1 VKINDVP
8 RGRLD
13 FIAVSGDDP
22 GMAYAGGK
30 GRLWQHLISLM
41 PPHDTYIETHL
52 GGGAVMRRK
61 KPARVNIGVDISPE
75 VKRAA
80 ADWKVPHLT
89 LLNCD
94 AVRFLKEFSF
104 TGSELIYADPP
115 YLAATK
121 KKRRY
126 YKYEYS
132 DEDHQQ
138 LLDTLLRVRCN
149 VMISGYS
156 SELYETRLVGWH
168 RRELRNVTH
177 AGCRTEIVWANFEF
191 TATLHD
197 YRCIG
202 DDFRERERIRRKAS
216 RWISNL
222 QRMPELERR
231 AIVAAIREL
240 HDHADRSLSEL
251 AGGRP

>member
-1 VKINDVP
+1 
-8 RGRLD
+8 
-13 FIAVSGDDP
+13 
-22 GMAYAGGK
+22 
-30 GRLWQHLISLM
+30 
-41 PPHDTYIETHL
+41 
-52 GGGAVMRRK
+52 MRRK

-104 TGSELIYADPP
+104 TGSELIYADQP